1 MKTYMTIGKV
11 AKELG
16 VSICTLRRWDKL
28 GKLTAAFRT
37 LGGHRRYLSLD
48 VFKLKTSTQRLNIG
62 YARVSSHV
70 KRKIYKHRFKCWT
83 TMQVKK
89 TYKSFPSS
97 LT

>member
-48 VFKLKTSTQRLNIG
+48 VFKLKKKHST
-62 YARVSSHV
+62 
-70 KRKIYKHRFKCWT
+70 FKYWLRTCIE
-83 TMQVKK
+83 
-89 TYKSFPSS
+89 S
-97 LT
+97 